1 MNSPGPTVTIPFH
14 IYRVLLGGFTANMA
28 SWAAEQVEVDA
39 EHRLLHLGDPFGTA
53 FAWVWSYDKDEAMIM
68 LADYLAALRGSEPL
82 IGEIDPPIRLDEVLR
97 ALRLALPS
105 RFNDYDEVV
114 TMASLKVRKY
124 YGADPNA

>member
-1 MNSPGPTVTIPFH
+1 
-14 IYRVLLGGFTANMA
+14 MA
-28 SWAAEQVEVDA
+28 EWAAEQVEVDA
-39 EHRLLHLGDPFGTA
+39 EHRLFHLGDPFGTA

-68 LADYLAALRGSEPL
+68 LADYLAALRGSLTE
-82 IGEIDPPIRLDEVLR
+82 EIDPPIRLDEVLR

-114 TMASLKVRKY
+114 TMARLKVRKY